1 MFHVKTKL
9 KESKI
14 HGIGLFADQDI
25 KENTIVYSA
34 SDKLNLRL
42 SERKFARLS
51 DDEKS
56 TIKHYGY
63 YDNNNN
69 TWNLC
74 FDNIRFCNHSIEGN
88 IALREGKAVAIRDI
102 KNGEE
107 ITHDYREFELLREEL
122 QE

>member
-1 MFHVKTKL
+1 MFYVKTKL

-25 KENTIVYSA
+25 KKNAPVYSTNE
-34 SDKLNLRL
+34 SLNLKL
-42 SERKFARLS
+42 SEREFSRLPE
-51 DDEKS
+51 DEKS
-56 TIKHYGY
+56 TIRHYGY
-63 YDNNNN
+63 FDNKSN

-74 FDNIRFCNHSIEGN
+74 FDNIRFCNHSVECN
-88 IALREGKAVAIRDI
+88 IALRDGKVVALRDI

-107 ITHDYREFELLREEL
+107 LTQDYGDFELLREDL

>member
-1 MFHVKTKL
+1 MFYVKTKL

-25 KENTIVYSA
+25 KKNAPVYTTNES
-34 SDKLNLRL
+34 LNLRL
-42 SERKFARLS
+42 SEKEFSRLPE
-51 DDEKS
+51 DEKS
-56 TIKHYGY
+56 TIRHYGY
-63 YDNNNN
+63 FDNNNN

-74 FDNIRFCNHSIEGN
+74 FDNIRFCNHSVEGN
-88 IALREGKAVAIRDI
+88 IALREGKVVALRDI

-107 ITHDYREFELLREEL
+107 LTQNYGDFELLREDL